1 MPPKTDKSTK
11 TTKSLKTKPPKTTDT
26 QTQEFGETSILLTSK
41 LSKDEK
47 KDGGIFFTPR
57 AIVNKALTSALT
69 AFGRTPVEIDI
80 LEPSCGSGEF
90 IDTILANPIFTNNTT
105 TSISR
110 QQTTAR
116 ITAIEFNNTIFQE
129 INKKYT
135 QQPQTGDNQ
144 QPIKLF
150 HADFL
155 TWKPTNETDAKY
167 DLIIGNPPYFTMKK
181 SDVAKT
187 YYQYFDGR
195 PNIYIIF
202 IIKCMRMLKPG
213 GVLSFVLPCNFLN
226 SVYYNK
232 LRQFI
237 SNPANNYQ
245 ICDIINCGGDNF
257 YIDTDQNTV
266 IWTIK
271 YLGPEP
277 SIAADMS
284 APRINNSRFLAT
296 IRFKDAAELVIWN
309 SPDAISIIR
318 TALVGSVSLDSLGFE
333 VSVGSVVWNQHKP
346 KLTDDPADT
355 LLIYN
360 SNLVNGRLEIQQFK
374 NAAKKNY
381 IRMPADIQTPA
392 TGPVLLVNRGYGVG
406 SYSFDYYCGNPGRPY
421 FVENHLIVIRP
432 KPSDNPDQPAMD
444 TDTLTRKYAQIT
456 ASFTN
461 PKTAQFIKNYFSNNA
476 INTTELQFILPIYLH

>member
-1 MPPKTDKSTK
+1 MPPKTDK
-11 TTKSLKTKPPKTTDT
+11 TTKRTPKTKDS
-26 QTQEFGETSILLTSK
+26 QNQEFGEASILLTSK
-41 LSKDEK
+41 LTKDEK
-47 KDGGIFFTPR
+47 KGGGIFFTPKS
-57 AIVNKALTSALT
+57 IVNKALTSALT
-69 AFGRTPVEIDI
+69 EVGQTDGVMDI

-90 IDTILANPIFTNNTT
+90 IDAIRTHPRL
-105 TSISR
+105 
-110 QQTTAR
+110 TTAR
-116 ITAIEFNNTIFQE
+116 ITGVEFNNTIYAE
-129 INKKYT
+129 ITNKYPQ
-135 QQPQTGDNQ
+135 QQPGTLTN
-144 QPIKLF
+144 IKIS

-155 TWKPTNETDAKY
+155 TWQPTNGAAAKY

-187 YYQYFDGR
+187 YYSYFDGR

-202 IIKCMRMLKPG
+202 IIKCMTMLKPG

-245 ICDIINCGGDNF
+245 ICDIINCNEENF

-277 SIAADMS
+277 STAAT
-284 APRINNSRFLAT
+284 PRINNSRFLAT
-296 IRFKDAAELVIWN
+296 IKFKDAAELVIWN
-309 SPDAISIIR
+309 SPESISVIR
-318 TALVGSVSLDSLGFE
+318 TALVGAVSLDSLGFE

-360 SNLVNGRLEIQQFK
+360 SNLINGRLEIQQFK

-432 KPSDNPDQPAMD
+432 KASDNPSEPAMD

-456 ASFTN
+456 ASFAN

-476 INTTELQFILPIYLH
+476 INTTELQFILPIYI

>member
-1 MPPKTDKSTK
+1 MPPKTDK
-11 TTKSLKTKPPKTTDT
+11 TTKRTPKSKDS
-26 QTQEFGETSILLTSK
+26 QNQEFGEASILLTSK
-41 LSKDEK
+41 LTKDEK
-47 KDGGIFFTPR
+47 KDGGIFFTPKS
-57 AIVNKALTSALT
+57 IVNKALTSALT
-69 AFGRTPVEIDI
+69 AVGQTDGIMDI

-90 IDTILANPIFTNNTT
+90 IDAIRTHPRL
-105 TSISR
+105 
-110 QQTTAR
+110 TTAR
-116 ITAIEFNNTIFQE
+116 ITGVEFNNTIYAE
-129 INKKYT
+129 ITNKYPP
-135 QQPQTGDNQ
+135 QQPGTLTN
-144 QPIKLF
+144 INIS

-155 TWKPTNETDAKY
+155 TWQPANGVLAKY
-167 DLIIGNPPYFTMKK
+167 GLIIGNPPYFTMKK
-181 SDVAKT
+181 SDVAKA
-187 YYQYFDGR
+187 YYSYFDGR

-202 IIKCMRMLKPG
+202 IIKCMTMLKPG

-245 ICDIINCGGDNF
+245 ICDIINCNEENF

-277 SIAADMS
+277 STAAT
-284 APRINNSRFLAT
+284 ATATPRINNARFLAT
-296 IRFKDAAELVIWN
+296 IKFKDAAELVIWN
-309 SPDAISIIR
+309 SPDAISVIR
-318 TALVGSVSLDSLGFE
+318 TALVGAISLDSLGFE

-432 KPSDNPDQPAMD
+432 KPSDNPAQPAMD

-476 INTTELQFILPIYLH
+476 INTTELQFILPIYI